1 MLYRIHVDTKAIA
14 PGGENWGLPPII
26 VRRYEETAEG
36 PKHLGRDRC
45 WSVDIPGPSSVV
57 SNLDGSQPH
66 VWVETR
72 TKPILRSQAP

>member
-1 MLYRIHVDTKAIA
+1 MLYRISVDTKALQ
-14 PGGENWGLPPII
+14 PEGENWGLAPII

-45 WSVDIPGPSSVV
+45 WSVEIPGPSSVV
-57 SNLDGSQPH
+57 SQLQGPQPH

-72 TKPILRSQAP
+72 VTPILRSQAP